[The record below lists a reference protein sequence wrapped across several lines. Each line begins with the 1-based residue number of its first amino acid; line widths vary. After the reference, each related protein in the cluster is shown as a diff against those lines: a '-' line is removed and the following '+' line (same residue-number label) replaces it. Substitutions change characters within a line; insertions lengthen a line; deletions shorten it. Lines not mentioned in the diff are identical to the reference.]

1 MVKFPTGTVT
11 FLFTDIEGSTQ
22 VLRRLGD
29 RYTNLLAEHQII
41 LRAAIAKHDGY
52 EVSTE
57 GDAFF
62 VAFAR
67 ASDGLAAAADAQKEL
82 FAHTWPENGAVLV
95 RMGLH
100 TGEPICSSDNYT
112 GLDVHR
118 AARIGAAA
126 HGGQVL
132 ISAATK
138 TLISNRL
145 PDGIGLRDLGEHRL
159 KDLERPEL
167 LFQLTIANIRSD
179 FPPIRSLNNC
189 PNNLPAQ
196 ITPLIGREKALAD
209 VCELL
214 RRSDVRFVT
223 LTGAGGVGKTL
234 LALQTATTLL
244 ADFADGAFVVDLS
257 VVTDFKSVPVV
268 IATSLGVE
276 EAGTQPLMSR
286 IIEHLREKRLLLLLD
301 NLEHVTA
308 ASKEIGAILEAC
320 PRVKILATSRVSLS
334 LRSEHTFNVPPLD
347 VPSLQDRSSTGELL
361 ASSAVRLFIERAKAV
376 KGDFVIN
383 DESLKAVIQICS
395 RLDGLP
401 LAIELAAARVKLLSP
416 EALLARLVDPDGRIS
431 LQLLTGGA
439 RDLPARQQ
447 TIRETIAWSYSLL
460 HANCKNLFCCLS
472 VFAGGCTLTTAEA
485 VCHKMSDDEIDVMDG
500 IASLIDY
507 NLLRQT
513 EEITGEARIEMLQ
526 TIREFGLEQLRKSRT
541 DTKIL
546 RAYATHFAS
555 FAEKAEA
562 NRRGPEY
569 TNWAERIETEYN
581 NFKASLNW
589 AFQNEPELAVRITAN
604 IGEFWFRQ
612 GHWTDLRVACET
624 ALNHAGKASLGWQA
638 RCARFAGQCARVT
651 GDPVRAKKF
660 FEQSLSQSE
669 KSAAQLQIIEALNEL
684 GSILFHNEGRN
695 SEARTL
701 FERALNIA
709 KELNDENCLADTIV
723 QLGDLS
729 LSEGDFE
736 EARDK
741 FEQAAAICRKHAYVA
756 ETAQC
761 TSYLAAV
768 ALEFGE
774 YERASSYLKQALQIH
789 EKARE
794 THDAIWDRYKRGQIA
809 CARGEFGHAQVEFEE
824 CCKAF
829 QQMSASVGEA
839 WSVYE
844 LGKISLSKEELAEAN
859 TLFER
864 SLAMFRTL
872 GIPNAWA
879 ALQLGT
885 TAIYEGRF
893 RSARKYLEKGLA
905 VFRERGAKNGIVD
918 SLCQLARLAR
928 LQSDYKTAHSFLNE
942 SLELIRQM
950 DSKRLAAPVLEQ
962 LAYVANAEKRYD
974 CGAKLLGKIDALRGE
989 MGSPIPPCDRAEHH
1003 SAIENVKME
1012 LGDQLFNTLWTE
1024 GKSLRLDQ
1032 VDP

>member
-1 MVKFPTGTVT
+1 MLKIPTGTVT

-22 VLRRLGD
+22 LLHRFGD
-29 RYTNLLAEHQII
+29 RYADLLAQHQII

-67 ASDGLAAAADAQKEL
+67 ASDGLATAADAQREL
-82 FAHTWPENGAVLV
+82 FAYAWPENGTVLV
-95 RMGLH
+95 RMALH
-100 TGEPICSSDNYT
+100 TGEPICSGNNYT

-118 AARIGAAA
+118 TARISHAA

-132 ISAATK
+132 ISAATRI
-138 TLISNRL
+138 LIGNRF
-145 PDGIGLRDLGEHRL
+145 PEGSRLRDLGEHRL
-159 KDLERPEL
+159 KDLELPEH
-167 LFQLTIANIRSD
+167 LFQLTIPNIRSD

-196 ITPLIGREKALAD
+196 ITPLIGRDKALTD
-209 VCELL
+209 VCELI

-234 LALQTATTLL
+234 LALQAATTLL

-257 VVTDFKSVPVV
+257 VVTDLKAVPVV

-286 IIEHLREKRLLLLLD
+286 IIERLREKRLLLLLD

-308 ASKEIGAILEAC
+308 ASKEIAAILEAC
-320 PRVKILATSRVSLS
+320 PRVRILATSRVSLS
-334 LRSEHTFNVPPLD
+334 VRSEYTFNVPPLD
-347 VPSLQDRSSTGELL
+347 VPNLQDRSSTGKLL
-361 ASSAVRLFIERAKAV
+361 ASSAVQLFIERAKAV

-383 DESLKAVIQICS
+383 DESLRAVVQICS

-416 EALLARLVDPDGRIS
+416 QALLARLVDPDGRIS

-439 RDLPARQQ
+439 HDLPVRQQ

-460 HANCKNLFCCLS
+460 HADCKKLFCCLS

-485 VCHKMSDDEIDVMDG
+485 VCHEISDGEIDVVDG
-500 IASLIDY
+500 IASLIDC

-513 EEITGEARIEMLQ
+513 NQTPGEPRIEMLQ

-541 DTKIL
+541 DTKIF
-546 RAYATHFAS
+546 RAYATYFAC

-562 NRRGPEY
+562 SRRGPDY
-569 TNWAERIETEYN
+569 TNLAERIETEYD

-589 AFQNEPELAVRITAN
+589 AFQNEPELAIRITAN

-624 ALNHAGKASLGWQA
+624 ALNRTGKASLEGQV

-660 FEQSLSQSE
+660 FEQSLSLGE
-669 KSAAQLQIIEALNEL
+669 KAADQLQIIDALNEL

-709 KELNDENCLADTIV
+709 KELNDENCLADTIF

-729 LSEGDFE
+729 LSECDFE
-736 EARDK
+736 EAQGK
-741 FEQAAAICRKHAYVA
+741 FEQAAAICRKRAYVVG
-756 ETAQC
+756 TAQC
-761 TSYLAAV
+761 TSYLVAV
-768 ALEFGE
+768 AIELGE

-789 EKARE
+789 EHARE
-794 THDAIWDRYKRGQIA
+794 THNANWDRYKRGQIA
-809 CARGEFGHAQVEFEE
+809 CARGEFGHAEVEFEE
-824 CCKAF
+824 CHKAF
-829 QQMSASVGEA
+829 QQMSATVGEA
-839 WSVYE
+839 WSLYE

-864 SLAMFRTL
+864 SLGMFRTL
-872 GIPNAWA
+872 GRPNAWA

-885 TAIYEGRF
+885 AAIYEGRF
-893 RSARKYLEKGLA
+893 RSARKFLEKGLA
-905 VFRERGAKNGIVD
+905 VFRETGAKNGIVD

-928 LQSDYKTAHSFLNE
+928 LQNDYKTAHSFLSE
-942 SLELIRQM
+942 SLELVRQM

-962 LAYVANAEKRYD
+962 LAYTASVEKRYD
-974 CGAKLLGKIDALRGE
+974 YGAKLFGKIDVLREE
-989 MGSPIPPCDRAEHH
+989 MGSPVPPCDWAEHRA
-1003 SAIENVKME
+1003 AIENVRME
-1012 LGDQLFNTLWTE
+1012 LGDQRFNTLWTE
-1024 GKSLRLDQ
+1024 GKTLRLDQ
-1032 VDP
+1032 LDL